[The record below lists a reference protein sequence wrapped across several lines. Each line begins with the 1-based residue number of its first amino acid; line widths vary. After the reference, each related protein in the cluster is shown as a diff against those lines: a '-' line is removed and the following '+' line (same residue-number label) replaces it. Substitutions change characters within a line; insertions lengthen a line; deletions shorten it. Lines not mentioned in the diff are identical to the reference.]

1 MFDTLSSLNAA
12 LRASP
17 YFGTNGNAPAPALT
31 GQAADFARGM
41 ADAKAKGDALAG
53 RLRGDFEDAKAF
65 GNALFRAAR
74 QAAATAI
81 DTLQGMGASA
91 DTLNRLM
98 DDLQKRLAADASAQ
112 AFDAPRVPM
121 GFAAGERVSFSLEI
135 ESLSVS
141 ASSDGKSFSLNY
153 TRVSLSV
160 VSERYI
166 AGQGASADQLANF
179 FDAGKAL
186 ALPKPDDDDPMRM
199 VLNLFA
205 PLDKNAAKDPF
216 KLFV

>member
-17 YFGTNGNAPAPALT
+17 YFGANGNATALT

-53 RLRGDFEDAKAF
+53 RLRTDFEDAKAF

-74 QAAATAI
+74 QAAATTI

-135 ESLSVS
+135 ESLSLS
-141 ASSDGKSFSLNY
+141 ASADGKSFSLNY

-166 AGQGASADQLANF
+166 AGQGASTDQLANF

-186 ALPKPDDDDPMRM
+186 ALPKPDENDPLRI

-205 PLDKNAAKDPF
+205 PLEKNAAKDPF
-216 KLFV
+216 KLFA